1 MWGNEVSQQATMCL
15 MNVCTVGTNKPH
27 SRSNTRRKFT
37 FSYLFAQITRQKKTT
52 THCKQ
57 QTTQQRRRVSAS
69 SSSSTSRLNLPHIS
83 SDSWKLRPVLRISC
97 WSVRPGPGPA
107 AKVWLLLF
115 IATIVPLFLFLFLFL
130 PAYSPTTLE
139 STFSLLMTLNVKS
152 VLILLSSCLLT
163 TKSSFSHYYQMIF
176 LRFWFCYERWC
187 CWFYWTVCVI
197 VQSHSEYM
205 LHS

>member
-1 MWGNEVSQQATMCL
+1 MWGNEVSQQPTMCL

-37 FSYLFAQITRQKKTT
+37 FSLFICTNYKTKNKNNT
-52 THCKQ
+52 L
-57 QTTQQRRRVSAS
+57 QTTNNTTAPACICGGVVVDLSAQSAS
-69 SSSSTSRLNLPHIS
+69 YFFWFLETQTCSQDQLPVCQTWTRTCCQSLTPVVYSNHSSSLP
-83 SDSWKLRPVLRISC
+83 L
-97 WSVRPGPGPA
+97 
-107 AKVWLLLF
+107 
-115 IATIVPLFLFLFLFL
+115 PLPL

-176 LRFWFCYERWC
+176 LRFWFCYERCC